1 MRRKELVVEV
11 WKLVAVA
18 VKGRKAKEPLTLV
31 PRCDPFEP
39 RPFSHQLP
47 RHFGCWSFDQIDES
61 HDLGQKES
69 QNASLSA
76 RQPTSLCED
85 QFVRLFPH
93 ETSVLFC
100 RLVGLPP
107 NSGCQQVLV
116 FGQEECLSAW
126 QMPDYHR
133 LVCKRNTMYMC

>member
-11 WKLVAVA
+11 WKLVAAA
-18 VKGRKAKEPLTLV
+18 VKGRKAKELLALV
-31 PRCDPFEP
+31 PRWDPFES

-47 RHFGCWSFDQIDES
+47 RHHGCWSFDQIDES

-69 QNASLSA
+69 HNASLSV
-76 RQPTSLCED
+76 RQPTSLCGD
-85 QFVRLFPH
+85 QFARLFPH
-93 ETSVLFC
+93 EQFVLFYH
-100 RLVGLPP
+100 LLGLTPS
-107 NSGCQQVLV
+107 SGCPQVLV

-133 LVCKRNTMYMC
+133 LVCKSNKYVR